1 MNQYYFIQDKVT
13 DIKGLANILSVY
25 RFKEKKIVFTHGCF
39 DLMHRGHIEFLSK
52 SSDLGDILIIGLHSD
67 ISAGK
72 IKGQGR
78 PIQDHG
84 TRSIVLAAIK
94 FVNHVVLFDDVSPLG
109 IIEDIKPDIL
119 VKGGECV
126 ANDNTGIDFVTSIG
140 GKIVNFDLLSGYSTE
155 GIIKKIK
162 DLK

>member
-13 DIKGLANILSVY
+13 DIKGFANTLSVY
-25 RFKEKKIVFTHGCF
+25 RFKDKKIVFTHGCF

-52 SSDLGDILIIGLHSD
+52 SSDLGDILIVGLHSD
-67 ISAGK
+67 ISTGK

-109 IIEDIKPDIL
+109 AIEEIRPDVL

-126 ANDNTGIDFVTSIG
+126 ANDTTGIEFVTSIG

-162 DLK
+162 GLN

>member
-13 DIKGLANILSVY
+13 DLTGLSNALSVY

-52 SSDLGDILIIGLHSD
+52 ASDLGDILIVGLHSD
-67 ISAGK
+67 ISSGK
-72 IKGQGR
+72 LKGQGR

-94 FVNHVVLFDDVSPLG
+94 FVDHVVLFDDINPLNV
-109 IIEDIKPDIL
+109 IKEINPNVL
-119 VKGGECV
+119 VKGAECV
-126 ANDNTGIDFVTSIG
+126 TNDLTGIDYVTSIG
-140 GKIVNFDLLSGYSTE
+140 GIITTFDLLKGYSTE

-162 DLK
+162 SLN

>member
-13 DIKGLANILSVY
+13 DITGLQNTLSVY

-52 SSDLGDILIIGLHSD
+52 ASDLGDILVVGLHSD
-67 ISAGK
+67 ISTEK
-72 IKGQGR
+72 LKGQGR

-94 FVNHVVLFDDVSPLG
+94 FVNHVVLFDDISPLEV
-109 IIEDIKPDIL
+109 IEEIKPDVL

-126 ANDNTGIDFVTSIG
+126 ANDKTGIDFVTSIG
-140 GKIVNFDLLSGYSTE
+140 GKVVTFDLLKGYSTE

-162 DLK
+162 ELK

>member
-1 MNQYYFIQDKVT
+1 
-13 DIKGLANILSVY
+13 
-25 RFKEKKIVFTHGCF
+25 
-39 DLMHRGHIEFLSK
+39 MHRGHIEFLSK
-52 SSDLGDILIIGLHSD
+52 SSDLGDILIVGLHSD
-67 ISAGK
+67 ISTGK

-94 FVNHVVLFDDVSPLG
+94 FVNHVVLFDDVNPLS
-109 IIEDIKPDIL
+109 IIEEIKPDVL
-119 VKGGECV
+119 VKGGECL
-126 ANDNTGIDFVTSIG
+126 ANDTTGIDFVTSIG